1 MYLAALRGLAES
13 VDGGGAMTRLP
24 TLVLVLLGYL
34 VGCAE
39 AMNGEAAGR
48 VSLECV
54 GLIVTAFLFY
64 LAFSS
69 AATALFSGKW
79 RRKRPSV
86 KPRGLSEVASAAAK
100 LDAKSPATLK
110 KARP

>member
-1 MYLAALRGLAES
+1 
-13 VDGGGAMTRLP
+13 MTRLP
-24 TLVLVLLGYL
+24 TFVLVLLGYL

-39 AMNGEAAGR
+39 AMDGEAAGR

-64 LAFSS
+64 LAFSG
-69 AATALFSGKW
+69 AATALSGKW

-86 KPRGLSEVASAAAK
+86 KHRGLSEVASAATK
-100 LDAKSPATLK
+100 RDDKSPATLK
-110 KARP
+110 ERP

>member
-1 MYLAALRGLAES
+1 
-13 VDGGGAMTRLP
+13 MTRLP

-39 AMNGEAAGR
+39 AMNGETAGR

-69 AATALFSGKW
+69 VRGAKRKSSERG
-79 RRKRPSV
+79 RRR
-86 KPRGLSEVASAAAK
+86 
-100 LDAKSPATLK
+100 
-110 KARP
+110 

>member
-1 MYLAALRGLAES
+1 MA
-13 VDGGGAMTRLP
+13 RLP
-24 TLVLVLLGYL
+24 TLILILLGYL

-39 AMNGEAAGR
+39 AMTGEATGR
-48 VSLECV
+48 FSLELV

-69 AATALFSGKW
+69 VATALFSGKW

-86 KPRGLSEVASAAAK
+86 EHRGLSEVASAAA
-100 LDAKSPATLK
+100 
-110 KARP
+110 RPGHEKHVRP